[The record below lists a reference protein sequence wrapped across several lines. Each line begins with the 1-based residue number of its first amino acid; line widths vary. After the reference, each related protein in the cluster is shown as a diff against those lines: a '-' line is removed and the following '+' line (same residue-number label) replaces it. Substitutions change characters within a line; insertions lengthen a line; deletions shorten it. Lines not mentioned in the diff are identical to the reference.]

1 MAHCPLEVLK
11 KAEQFEETTSPAIDN
26 ELVSYNLWQKR
37 HYPSR
42 WKGKAYYLSFT
53 GGNKK
58 LSF

>member
-42 WKGKAYYLSFT
+42 WRGRTPSAHLS
-53 GGNKK
+53 NWIKK